1 MEGRGSRLAARFRK
15 AVEDRDTARRQ
26 AEEAARA
33 AAEDARAARTRV
45 LSDLETIARDI
56 GSIDVARVPPPGRL
70 PPDAPPAPLQLRL
83 HGRALLFTPQGD
95 ADRIDV
101 AIEDAAGEEHWLYR
115 QAELGQRWVY
125 ARKRR
130 GKEDRVPLF
139 DLGLEELLIRA
150 LGLPRPEEEV
160 EEVEEREAGKKTL

>member
-33 AAEDARAARTRV
+33 AAEDARAARVRV
-45 LSDLETIARDI
+45 LKDLESIARDI
-56 GSIDVARVPPPGRL
+56 GSIDVAHVSTPPVL
-70 PPDAPPAPLQLRL
+70 ELRL
-83 HGRALLFTPQGD
+83 GGRTLRFTPSGD
-95 ADRIDV
+95 ADRIDL
-101 AIEDAAGEEHWLYR
+101 AMGDAAGEEHWLYR

-139 DLGLEELLIRA
+139 DLGLEEILVRA
-150 LGLPRPEEEV
+150 LGLPRPAEEADAS
-160 EEVEEREAGKKTL
+160 EERGPSTKNL

>member
-15 AVEDRDTARRQ
+15 AVEDRDAARKQ

-33 AAEDARAARTRV
+33 AAEDGRAARIRV
-45 LSDLETIARDI
+45 LADLEAIARDI
-56 GSIDVARVPPPGRL
+56 GSVDVDRVPPEG
-70 PPDAPPAPLQLRL
+70 ALRL
-83 HGRALLFTPQGD
+83 RHQGHTLLFTPKGE
-95 ADRIDV
+95 ADRVEV

-150 LGLPRPEEEV
+150 LGLPRPEEE
-160 EEVEEREAGKKTL
+160 EPRP

>member
-15 AVEDRDTARRQ
+15 AVEDRDAARRQ

-33 AAEDARAARTRV
+33 AAEDARAARLRV
-45 LSDLETIARDI
+45 LGDLESIARDI
-56 GSIDVARVPPPGRL
+56 GNIEVSRSGT
-70 PPDAPPAPLQLRL
+70 PPALHLKLQ
-83 HGRALLFTPQGD
+83 GRTLTFTPVGD
-95 ADRIDV
+95 ADRVDIG
-101 AIEDAAGEEHWLYR
+101 IQDAAGEEHWLYR

-139 DLGLEELLIRA
+139 DLGLEEVLVRGLA
-150 LGLPRPEEEV
+150 LPRPEEGAAEG
-160 EEVEEREAGKKTL
+160 EEEEEERKKRL

>member
-15 AVEDRDTARRQ
+15 AVEDREAARRQ

-33 AAEDARAARTRV
+33 AAEDARAARVRV
-45 LSDLETIARDI
+45 LNDLESIARDI
-56 GSIDVARVPPPGRL
+56 GSIDVARVPPP
-70 PPDAPPAPLQLRL
+70 PALELRL
-83 HGRALLFTPQGD
+83 QGRTMRFTPAGD
-95 ADRIDV
+95 ADRVDI
-101 AIEDAAGEEHWLYR
+101 AMEDAAGEEHWLYR

-139 DLGLEELLIRA
+139 DLGLEELLVRA
-150 LGLPRPEEEV
+150 LGLPRPAEEE
-160 EEVEEREAGKKTL
+160 EEETEARGGKKTL